1 MSHAILDLEMID
13 LTISP
18 AMGTLIVIHKQ
29 MAING
34 PPLVMIDL
42 PRMLRE
48 SPSFLKLEQLL
59 THPPGP

>member
-13 LTISP
+13 LIISP
-18 AMGTLIVIHKQ
+18 AMGTLIVIHEQ
-29 MAING
+29 LAING
-34 PPLVMIDL
+34 PPLVMT
-42 PRMLRE
+42 RMLRE